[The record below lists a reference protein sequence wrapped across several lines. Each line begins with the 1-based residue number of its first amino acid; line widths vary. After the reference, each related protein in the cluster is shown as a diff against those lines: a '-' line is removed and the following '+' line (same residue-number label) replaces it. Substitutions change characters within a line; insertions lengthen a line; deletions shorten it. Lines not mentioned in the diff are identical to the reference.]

1 LFMAYLGHSC
11 QLTLV
16 EVLED
21 GCMLEQIEVHGVK
34 LRGLERRGNG
44 RHRAERDMRSI
55 LLAAVSA
62 TLLAGP
68 VAAQAFN
75 PPSVQRAGP
84 SRTRL
89 GLLGFG
95 MRAGVDPGGKGAAV
109 LGVALDAGNVFV
121 ERLRLRPSV
130 EIGILNG
137 PNTYVGSF
145 EGLYRLSDD
154 HQSATPYFGA
164 GLAVAGHAGCG
175 ADAGCPG
182 LWINFVLG
190 IEVRYRSTFNWLLEY
205 HALNAFRR
213 NRVYL
218 GLTTRRGN

>member
-1 LFMAYLGHSC
+1 M
-11 QLTLV
+11 
-16 EVLED
+16 
-21 GCMLEQIEVHGVK
+21 K
-34 LRGLERRGNG
+34 LRGVEGRGN
-44 RHRAERDMRSI
+44 RTERDMRRI
-55 LLAAVSA
+55 LLMAVSA
-62 TLLAGP
+62 TFLAGLL
-68 VAAQAFN
+68 AAQAFN
-75 PPSVQRAGP
+75 PPPVQRGGP
-84 SRTRL
+84 ARTRL

-95 MRAGVDPGGKGAAV
+95 MRAGADLGSGAAV

-121 ERLRLRPSV
+121 ERLRLRPSA